1 MLFLLTA
8 FSLECDCKITN
19 YFQTGKKN
27 FTGSAEGAVWG
38 THTNHVFSN
47 IGNISQY
54 NPLKT
59 SNKAPPAP
67 YPLRIPSVSAPNAL
81 RGRTGWTGR
90 GCVLIFLPMYT
101 AGISTYLCIFAVC
114 LVSNYLAIHLDT

>member
-19 YFQTGKKN
+19 YFRTGKKN

-47 IGNISQY
+47 IGIISQY
-54 NPLKT
+54 NHLKT
-59 SNKAPPAP
+59 SNKTPPAP
-67 YPLRIPSVSAPNAL
+67 YPLRIRSECTPWSDGVDGEGVRFDFFTNVY
-81 RGRTGWTGR
+81 RWRIN
-90 GCVLIFLPMYT
+90 IFV
-101 AGISTYLCIFAVC
+101 YLCS
-114 LVSNYLAIHLDT
+114 LLSQ